1 MILKFIYCLVLLW
14 VAKISAQD
22 EGCLPYDSPPPQ
34 CIDYVDPAHGWPVF
48 IEHVYNCSR
57 FWVCKPDLTDCL
69 FECAPMV
76 GGSLY
81 FDVSIQYPDGPVCN
95 YPSVIDCENKPYTCQ
110 CEVWQDCIDGYLCT
124 PDCKLDTHCNDDEY
138 CDYPDGGEGICWKG
152 CRNNSTCEGC
162 GTCVN
167 HLCDTPECC
176 TNSDCPVGN
185 CVDNFCTE
193 CSADVDCPGCATC
206 DNNVCSKPECCDN
219 SDCPVGVCLDNFC
232 VGCSADSDCP
242 GCATCDGNECSNPE
256 CCIDSD
262 CLNSQYCESDNTCQ
276 KGCRTDSDCPMECDA
291 CKNHQCSNPE
301 CCKDSDCLDTEI
313 CGSDNTCQPGCR
325 DDSMCPGY
333 DAVCDLQYTNCNY
346 CDNIDNEPGQCH
358 PGCADNSN
366 CPGGAVCNGDH
377 LCVTE
382 GDPLLEEIII
392 TTNTC
397 KGCQGTAVE
406 DGVMLHI
413 IGGEGVDGQV
423 TCNSD
428 PLDNKA
434 VVDYKD
440 GNTAI
445 FNERETIGNCYKA
458 NLLTQITEGTI
469 TWTATKGDWTP
480 ARKLVEFE
488 WTGAARCTYA
498 CCLSQATLSPANPTA
513 NLINCGNDCNGDKTC

>member
-445 FNERETIGNCYKA
+445 FNERETIGNCYKV
-458 NLLTQITEGTI
+458 
-469 TWTATKGDWTP
+469 K
-480 ARKLVEFE
+480 F
-488 WTGAARCTYA
+488 
-498 CCLSQATLSPANPTA
+498 
-513 NLINCGNDCNGDKTC
+513 LI